1 VTSEGGRGGGLVLV
15 PTPIGNLGDI
25 TLRAIEALKAA
36 QHIVAEDTR
45 HSRKLLSH
53 FGIDASRLSRLDANA
68 TQADRE
74 RVIGWLLAGQDV
86 ALVTDAGSPA
96 VSDPGSALV
105 RDAIRAG
112 VAVTALPGASAVTA
126 AVAVSGL
133 IDSAFR
139 FVGFLPRSGPDRA
152 RGITDIAMSAEP
164 VVLFE
169 SAQRMDALLEDLG
182 LAMPAREIVVAREL
196 SKLHEEI
203 VRGTLG
209 ELAAARREWLGE
221 ITIVLGAWSPAP
233 QDAPTD
239 EDIDRRIDEELS
251 AGVHTRTASE
261 KIAAWSGR
269 GRREIYARVLERKG
283 R

>member
-1 VTSEGGRGGGLVLV
+1 MSVLVLV

-25 TLRAIEALKAA
+25 TLRAIETLKTVS
-36 QHIVAEDTR
+36 HIVAEDTR

-53 FGIDASRLSRLDANA
+53 LEIDGSRMSRLDANA
-68 TQADRE
+68 TEADRQ
-74 RVIGWLLAGQDV
+74 RVIDWLLEGQDV
-86 ALVTDAGSPA
+86 ALITDAGSPA

-112 VAVTALPGASAVTA
+112 IQVIALPGASAVTA

-133 IDSAFR
+133 VDNAFR

-152 RGITDIAMSAEP
+152 RAITDISTSREP

-169 SAQRMDALLEDLG
+169 SAQRMEALLGDLG
-182 LAMPAREIVVAREL
+182 AAMAAREIVVAREV

-203 VRGTLG
+203 VRSTLG
-209 ELAAARREWLGE
+209 ELAQSRREWLGE
-221 ITIVLGAWSPAP
+221 ITIVLGAWEPSP
-233 QDAPTD
+233 QDAPTE
-239 EDIDRRIDEELS
+239 EDIDRRIDEELA

-261 KIAAWSGR
+261 KIAAWCGK

-283 R
+283 MNSRRD